1 MGEVLS
7 RLRWQCRRGTRELD
21 ELLLGYLEAHFPQTG
36 EAEKAEFQ
44 ALLSL
49 PDPELIGYLLQGRT
63 PVPEFADVVHAI
75 LRKARA

>member
-1 MGEVLS
+1 MTESTS

-21 ELLLGYLEAHFPQTG
+21 ELLLGYLEARYPEAG

-49 PDPELIGYLLQGRT
+49 PDPELIGYLLQGGT

-75 LRKARA
+75 LRQARA

>member
-21 ELLLGYLEAHFPQTG
+21 ELLLGYLEARYPQAG

-63 PVPEFADVVHAI
+63 PAPEFADVVHAI
-75 LRKARA
+75 LRKPRP